1 MVHRSIVG
9 WVEHGG
15 TKPTGNWLAP
25 YIARNVVNV
34 VYGPKSKNKE
44 YSDSDS
50 VKGKHIYNHRTYLD
64 GKTPVSC

>member
-1 MVHRSIVG
+1 V
-9 WVEHGG
+9 
-15 TKPTGNWLAP
+15 AP

-44 YSDSDS
+44 YSDSDF
-50 VKGKHIYNHRTYLD
+50 VKGKHLYNYRTMYLD